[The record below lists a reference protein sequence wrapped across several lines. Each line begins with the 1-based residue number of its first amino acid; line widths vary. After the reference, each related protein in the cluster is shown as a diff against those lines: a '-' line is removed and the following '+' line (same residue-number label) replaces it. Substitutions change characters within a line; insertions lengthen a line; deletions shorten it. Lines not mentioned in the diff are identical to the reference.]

1 MMFSEF
7 VEFIKSNEGA
17 PPSAAEINHD
27 APSGVSGGGVVGI
40 EGPMKTTGK
49 ALYGSD
55 YNPSNMVYAVPV
67 CATIASGKIRRIDS
81 SAAEKMPGVL
91 LVLHHGNIMPLYRNA
106 SGGRNSESRPAFE
119 DETVYYW
126 GQYVAAVIA
135 ETFEQA
141 RAAAAAVHVDYD
153 ADKFNVATALDDPLP
168 PEGQPGGPRV
178 LSNRGDSEGAFA
190 TATVQVDETYITP
203 VETHNPMEMHATVAV
218 WTGKKYTLYESSQG
232 VMNHQNVL
240 SQVLGEPKENV
251 EVISRFIGSGFG
263 GKLFPWP
270 HSAMP
275 PAAARKLTPPPT
287 ITLTHKLHSSNV
299 PHLPRTQQRMRLGAT
314 ADGKLLSLQ
323 QEYRNHSSFVDDI
336 REKCDEG

>member
-1 MMFSEF
+1 MRDHRQW
-7 VEFIKSNEGA
+7 KD
-17 PPSAAEINHD
+17 P
-27 APSGVSGGGVVGI
+27 
-40 EGPMKTTGK
+40 
-49 ALYGSD
+49 
-55 YNPSNMVYAVPV
+55 
-67 CATIASGKIRRIDS
+67 RIDS

-153 ADKFNVATALDDPLP
+153 VDKFNVATSLDDSLP

-178 LSNRGDSEGAFA
+178 LSYRGDSEGVFA
-190 TATVQVDETYITP
+190 TATVQVDETYVTP

-218 WTGKKYTLYESSQG
+218 WDGKKYTLYESSQG

-240 SQVLGEPKENV
+240 SQVLGESKENV

-270 HSAMP
+270 HSAIAA
-275 PAAARKLTPPPT
+275 AAARKLNRPVK
-287 ITLTHKLHSSNV
+287 ITLSRKMMFSNV
-299 PHLPRTQQRMRLGAT
+299 GHRPRTQQRMRLGAT
-314 ADGKLLSLQ
+314 ADGKARLAPTGLPQPHLLRRRHTRKL
-323 QEYRNHSSFVDDI
+323 R
-336 REKCDEG
+336 